1 MKEKRD
7 PAGKAGQRRGLSLSV
22 KIYILIILSIVTVS
36 VALIYTC
43 YSTFSDNVDKMYQ
56 NRTGKAAIAGA
67 AFIPADVLQHFWQ
80 TIRSEEYLQAR
91 KEAVQAENGEILIQW
106 MRSHP
111 GFISDINGAEED
123 PGPEEDY
130 TLYDEYSMLNLK
142 CEQIR
147 DTFEVADAYVQITEN
162 GVTYNVIDPN
172 EDILYIGSTEEQLR
186 EFMSYG
192 DNEYVPPTIYRSI
205 YGWLCT
211 SCQPVSMEGRV
222 YGLFCVDTDMNEGI
236 KEQYRF
242 LARILLF
249 VLFEIAA
256 AIVISMA
263 VIRSSF
269 THPLT
274 LLANAT
280 RDFADN
286 NESISKE
293 DVIDLPISS
302 SDEIGTLYHE
312 IQSMQGRIVDYTD
325 HIRRITAEEEHIRAE
340 MGLAARIQKAAL
352 PKSFDLPT
360 ERVDLHALMHPA
372 RKISGD
378 FYDFFLCGEDR
389 LCLVIADV
397 SGKGIPA
404 SLFMMRAKTAIKYNA
419 GSGLNPA
426 ELMKRVNDVLCEE
439 NDENMFVTVWLGIL
453 ELKTGIM
460 RCSNAGHEY
469 PEILHS
475 GGSYELLA
483 DEHGMAL
490 GIFEENEFPE
500 YEIRLDPG
508 DRIFVYTD
516 GVTEA
521 VNENREQYREERLR
535 EKLNS
540 GKDSDQKTLLNGVL
554 EDIESFAGAAEQFDD
569 ITMMGL
575 TYKGDSSC

>member
-1 MKEKRD
+1 MNGKKD
-7 PAGKAGQRRGLSLSV
+7 AAGKAGQRQGLSLSV

-36 VALIYTC
+36 VALLYTC
-43 YSTFSDNVDKMYQ
+43 YSTFSDNVDKAYQ
-56 NRTGKAAIAGA
+56 NRTGKAAIAGS
-67 AFIPADVLQHFWQ
+67 AFIPSDVLEHFWQ
-80 TIRSEEYLQAR
+80 TIRSEEYLR
-91 KEAVQAENGEILIQW
+91 TKKEAVAAGDEEILLQW
-106 MRSHP
+106 MRSRP
-111 GFISDINGAEED
+111 GFISEISGAEED

-130 TLYDEYSMLNLK
+130 SLYDEFSMLNLK
-142 CEQIR
+142 CGQIR
-147 DTFEVADAYVQITEN
+147 DTFEVADAYVQKTVN

-172 EDILYIGSTEEQLR
+172 EDVFYVGSIEEQME
-186 EFMSYG
+186 EFTHYG
-192 DNEYVPPTIYRSI
+192 DNGYVPPTIYSSRF
-205 YGWLCT
+205 GWLCT
-211 SCQPVSMEGRV
+211 SCQPISQEEGV
-222 YGLFCVDTDMNEGI
+222 FGLFCVDTDMNEVI

-242 LARILLF
+242 LARILIF

-256 AIVISMA
+256 AIVISMV

-269 THPLT
+269 TRPLT
-274 LLANAT
+274 LLANAA

-286 NESISKE
+286 NEGISRE
-293 DVIDLPISS
+293 DVIQLPIRS

-312 IQSMQGRIVDYTD
+312 IQSMQDRIVDYTD

-340 MGLAARIQKAAL
+340 MSLAARIQKAAL

-360 ERVDLHALMHPA
+360 EKVDLYAIMHPA

-404 SLFMMRAKTAIKYNA
+404 SLFMMRAKTAIKHNA
-419 GSGLNPA
+419 RSGLGPA
-426 ELMKRVNDVLCEE
+426 ELMGKVNNVLCEE

-460 RCSNAGHEY
+460 HCSNAGHEY

-475 GGSYELLA
+475 GGSYEMLT

-490 GIFEENEFPE
+490 GTIEDNSFPE
-500 YEIRLDPG
+500 YEIRLEPG

-540 GKDSDQKTLLNGVL
+540 GKDADQKTLLKGVL
-554 EDIESFAGAAEQFDD
+554 QDIVGFAGAAEQFDD
-569 ITMMGL
+569 ITMVGL
-575 TYKGDSSC
+575 TYNGDSA